1 MIAKNTNYE
10 KGSAI
15 LTILLIIMVVVI
27 GFLIYLLAG
36 GSIPKATKTVGV
48 ESPTM
53 EISASKTEN
62 EQFSDGLTNL
72 VSSKKFN
79 LNEFGEGIAEQNIY
93 EYDINND
100 GKKDRITRTKN
111 ENGTPHFYYEYKIEL
126 NKNGAFVDITP
137 EGFRTTEGAECAL
150 QKLQFVF
157 KPDFKVIKISRDWK
171 DSWDTPSLA
180 IQTTYNF
187 SDGKIIST
195 SEKELQTICDV
206 SELF

>member
-53 EISASKTEN
+53 EISTKKTEN

-126 NKNGAFVDITP
+126 NKNGSFVDITP

-187 SDGKIIST
+187 SDGKIISI

>member
-126 NKNGAFVDITP
+126 NKNGSFVDITP

>member
-10 KGSAI
+10 RGSAI

>member
-10 KGSAI
+10 RGSAI

-36 GSIPKATKTVGV
+36 GSIPKTTKTVGV

-53 EISASKTEN
+53 EISTKKTEN

>member
-36 GSIPKATKTVGV
+36 GNIPKTTKTVGV

-53 EISASKTEN
+53 EISTKKTEN

-100 GKKDRITRTKN
+100 GKKDRITRTRN

-126 NKNGAFVDITP
+126 NKNGSFVDITP

>member
-126 NKNGAFVDITP
+126 NKNGSFVDITP

-187 SDGKIIST
+187 SDGKIISI

>member
-36 GSIPKATKTVGV
+36 SSIPKTTKTVGV

-53 EISASKTEN
+53 EISTSKTEN

-126 NKNGAFVDITP
+126 NKNGSFVDITP

>member
-53 EISASKTEN
+53 EISTKKTEN

-126 NKNGAFVDITP
+126 NKNGSFVDITP

>member
-10 KGSAI
+10 RGSAI

-126 NKNGAFVDITP
+126 NKNGSFVDITP

>member
-53 EISASKTEN
+53 EISTSKTEN

-111 ENGTPHFYYEYKIEL
+111 ENGTPHFYYGYKIEL
-126 NKNGAFVDITP
+126 NKNGSFVDITP

-157 KPDFKVIKISRDWK
+157 KPDFKVIKISRDWE

>member
-36 GSIPKATKTVGV
+36 GNIPKTTKTVGV

-126 NKNGAFVDITP
+126 NKNGSFVDITP

-157 KPDFKVIKISRDWK
+157 KPDFKVIKIARDWK

-187 SDGKIIST
+187 SDGEITPI
-195 SEKELQTICDV
+195 SEKELKTICDV

>member
-36 GSIPKATKTVGV
+36 GSISKATKTVGV

-126 NKNGAFVDITP
+126 NKNGSFVDITP

-187 SDGKIIST
+187 SDGKIISI

>member
-36 GSIPKATKTVGV
+36 GSIPKTTKTVGV

-126 NKNGAFVDITP
+126 NKNGSFVDITP

-157 KPDFKVIKISRDWK
+157 KPDFKVIKISRDLK

>member
-53 EISASKTEN
+53 EISTSKTEN

-126 NKNGAFVDITP
+126 NKNGSFVDITP